1 MNSKGTSYLLWLSI
15 LLGIGG
21 LHRFYNGKM
30 LSGLLWLCTG
40 GLFGVGQI
48 IDLFLIPDMVENYN
62 LKQQAKFSPYA
73 FDRPAIEKTINPPAP
88 LGIRLLKAA
97 QTRNGKISVTQ
108 GVIDTGANFTE
119 VEASLLDMAKKGYAT
134 IDNDLRT
141 GAVTYVF
148 HEL

>member
-1 MNSKGTSYLLWLSI
+1 MNSKGTSYLLWLTI
-15 LLGIGG
+15 FLGIGG

-40 GLFGVGQI
+40 GLFGIGQF
-48 IDLFLIPDMVENYN
+48 IDLLLIPDMVEQHN

-73 FDRPAIEKTINPPAP
+73 LDRPAIARTIDPPTP
-88 LGIRLLKAA
+88 LGIRLIKAA
-97 QTRNGKISVTQ
+97 QIRNGKISVTQ
-108 GVIDTGANFTE
+108 GVVDTGADFAE
-119 VEASLLDMAKKGYAT
+119 VEASLLDMTKKGYAT